1 MDAADLLTRL
11 RELEPWVSNTVTE
24 MLQPWRMIQIAICI
38 ALIALS
44 WLIARAAHPRLDAW
58 MRERTM
64 SKTQAR
70 LLILIR
76 DRLMGLILAAATWG
90 VALGMREITRPSR
103 SYLIGVLAGLVT
115 AWVLIGIASRMF
127 RSRPLRQLV
136 RRTGRVVAS
145 LALLGLLPHAIDLLD
160 AAALDI
166 GGTRVSMLLAL
177 KSAVIFV
184 APLWL
189 ANGVSRA
196 AGRRLAGLED
206 ISPSMRVLGE
216 KAVSLLLYGI
226 VIA

>member
-1 MDAADLLTRL
+1 
-11 RELEPWVSNTVTE
+11 
-24 MLQPWRMIQIAICI
+24 MLQPWRMIQIAICT

-90 VALGMREITRPSR
+90 VALGMREITWPSR

-160 AAALDI
+160 AAALII

-196 AGRRLAGLED
+196 AGGGPAARGARGHLPLHAGARRKGRVAAALWHRHRVTGLN
-206 ISPSMRVLGE
+206 
-216 KAVSLLLYGI
+216 AVGFDLTSLTIL
-226 VIA
+226 